1 MAKKKRLRG
10 VSVNPDYNPNFFQR
24 LRDWATKFFSY
35 TPKNKRDSPASLKNT
50 TQDSLEKVATQDS
63 AANDTETSIA
73 KAERTTSIFNGIST
87 VVTSVFGFLSTNKN
101 RQIEEEKTRQL
112 QLQLKGE
119 QDADIQELLRAKLD
133 VQIAQLNATVEA
145 DKQKSITSLVVFL
158 IVGAFFSVIIVLIF
172 RRKREEIPSS
182 QPIIIDPYS
191 NVSLIKPV

>member
-10 VSVNPDYNPNFFQR
+10 VYVNGYNPNFFQR
-24 LRDWATKFFSY
+24 LRDWWTDDLFSY
-35 TPKNKRDSPASLKNT
+35 TRKSKEDSQSVVKST
-50 TQDSLEKVATQDS
+50 TQDSSVKVATQGS
-63 AANDTETSIA
+63 ALANDTETSIA

-112 QLQLKGE
+112 QLQLEGE

-145 DKQKSITSLVVFL
+145 EKQKSITSLFVFL
-158 IVGAFFSVIIVLIF
+158 IVGAFFSVIIVQIF

-191 NVSLIKPV
+191 NV

>member
-1 MAKKKRLRG
+1 MAKTKVLRG
-10 VSVNPDYNPNFFQR
+10 VRVDGSTPPISLRYIFAKIR
-24 LRDWATKFFSY
+24 LFFSSNRQ
-35 TPKNKRDSPASLKNT
+35 TEKESQSAVKST
-50 TQDSLEKVATQDS
+50 TQDSATND
-63 AANDTETSIA
+63 DTETSIA

-112 QLQLKGE
+112 QLQLEGE

-191 NVSLIKPV
+191 NVSLTKPV